1 MFSKEKID
9 EIVTATLVADSY
21 SLGAHWVYDEA
32 QLHDLALDWEAL
44 NPPQALWHKGKVAGD
59 QTHIGDQA
67 FFLKEFLQDQSDFD
81 ADAYLTF
88 WEKKMRA
95 YQGYIDGA
103 TRETLQNLEAG
114 KRIGSHSEDF
124 SVIGRIAPLL
134 YVSKDEEAFVENVK
148 TFVTLS
154 HNDAKVSEAA
164 IFFARLLFDVA
175 RFKDI
180 AIEKTMLDLKD
191 EFSLFVLKSVED
203 GIASKDKD
211 TFEVIR
217 EFGPAC
223 GIDDG
228 FSGIVHLLCQYPD
241 DLKNLL
247 IQNAKAGGDSA
258 SRAMVAVMIIVAHR
272 SSEGIPKDWFK
283 INKI

>member
-1 MFSKEKID
+1 MFRKEKID

-21 SLGAHWVYDEA
+21 SLGAHWVYDEE
-32 QLHDLALDWEAL
+32 QLRNLAINWEAL

-67 FFLKEFLQDQSDFD
+67 YFLKDYLQDQSDFN
-81 ADAYLTF
+81 ADDYLSF
-88 WEKKMRA
+88 WEKTMRA

-103 TRETLQNLEAG
+103 TRETLQNLDEG
-114 KRIGSHSEDF
+114 KRRGSNSEDF

-134 YVSKDEEAFVENVK
+134 YVSKDEEAFVKNAKAFVK
-148 TFVTLS
+148 LS
-154 HNDAKVSEAA
+154 HNDAKVLEVAT
-164 IFFARLLFDVA
+164 FFARLLFKVA
-175 RFKDI
+175 NSKETR
-180 AIEKTMLDLKD
+180 IEKTMLDLKD
-191 EFSLFVLKSVED
+191 TFSLYVLKSVEN

-211 TFEVIR
+211 TFEAIR

-228 FSGIVHLLCQYPD
+228 FSGIVHLLCKYPD

-258 SRAMVAVMIIVAHR
+258 SRAMVATMIIVAH
-272 SSEGIPKDWFK
+272 SSSDAIPKDWFK